1 MATMQLNRAGIE
13 CESHRGDIHK
23 LIDLLADDLR
33 KSGESSGQTWGRVAD
48 LYRIR
53 SCLIEAVRVNRKIE
67 TEEVEAYLDE
77 AR

>member
-1 MATMQLNRAGIE
+1 MATTQLNRAGIE
-13 CESHRGDIHK
+13 CESHCSDIHI
-23 LIDLLADDLR
+23 LIDLLSDDMR
-33 KSGESSGQTWGRVAD
+33 KSGKSAGQTWGRVAD

-53 SCLIEAVRVNRKIE
+53 SCLIEAVRVNRKIG